1 MPRPSRAASLE
12 VELVVQAVVG
22 IPPFSSL
29 DRESDTDHELLL
41 FEFPL
46 VVL

>member
-1 MPRPSRAASLE
+1 MPRLSRTVSFK

-46 VVL
+46 VVF